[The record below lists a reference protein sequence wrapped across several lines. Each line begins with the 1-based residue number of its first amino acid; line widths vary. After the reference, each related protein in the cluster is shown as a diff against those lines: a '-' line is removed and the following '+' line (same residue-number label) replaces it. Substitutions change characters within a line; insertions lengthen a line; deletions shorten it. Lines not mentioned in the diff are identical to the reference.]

1 MSSPLAAPRIAK
13 TFVKLRHT
21 AFQSKDKYFGENW
34 LCMLVLCEHYSLNL
48 VFYNAPFNV
57 THEPP
62 PPSPFPQSTRGVL
75 KEDKF
80 GCQNPSLISRSESLT
95 HFTVRIPH
103 SFHCQN
109 PSLISLRIPHSF
121 HCQNPSLISLLESL
135 THFTVRIPNSFHCQ
149 NPSLPQ
155 ADHGISDKMQHCQN
169 PFFAHLPIRI
179 PFPS

>member
-1 MSSPLAAPRIAK
+1 MCQLVQGCFEGNAMAMRSCHLTELLHKLISLMSSPLAAPRIAK

-103 SFHCQN
+103 SFH
-109 PSLISLRIPHSF
+109 SEF
-121 HCQNPSLISLLESL
+121 L
-135 THFTVRIPNSFHCQ
+135 THFTVRIPHSFHC
-149 NPSLPQ
+149 
-155 ADHGISDKMQHCQN
+155 
-169 PFFAHLPIRI
+169 
-179 PFPS
+179 